1 MKMACKVYNL
11 SKKEMKSFLFIEA
24 FLKVLRKLPTIIC
37 DNVEHDLNGI
47 ISNLKKNKWWFYF
60 YRYWYNKGSI
70 EDKFKLGVL
79 KYLKVKKKT
88 YDSCWNDY

>member
-37 DNVEHDLNGI
+37 DNVDHDSNGI
-47 ISNLKKNKWWFYF
+47 ISNLKI

-79 KYLKVKKKT
+79 ECLKVKKKT